1 MSRSPKASPSQP
13 SISPPAIPDHL
24 LPVWETLDRLSPEE
38 CWRLGAPI
46 LLDLGLVEPTVFR
59 DAEPPQIG
67 EMFRSRI
74 EPTEEWFRIASD
86 LGRFIKDHKLLTIA
100 LLRVAAVRLV
110 GS

>member
-1 MSRSPKASPSQP
+1 
-13 SISPPAIPDHL
+13 
-24 LPVWETLDRLSPEE
+24 VWETLDRLSPEE
-38 CWRLGAPI
+38 CWRVGAPI

-100 LLRVAAVRLV
+100 LLRVSAVRLV